1 MFQFI
6 KTFIEDIQKKALE
19 KQEKLSNY
27 LNSIDDEIVKNS
39 SFLPLKRGWTNI
51 KSHDLIIENNWNY
64 LFQVKW
70 FFPILFLAMFSVP
83 IIMTLIIIGSE
94 LYNTNFQ
101 IHSDMVGEFLW
112 PILISIIFLFP
123 AWILFYFLY
132 RSYLFDFQN
141 WYFYDTIYT
150 QKLFE
155 FLRDEKY
162 KNKIISLKEIQA
174 LQIIS
179 ERMHGKNTTYTSYEL
194 NMILKNSSRVN
205 IIDHWNLEEI
215 RKNASELAN
224 KLWVKV
230 YDITEIYVENFY

>member
-1 MFQFI
+1 MFWEF
-6 KTFIEDIQKKALE
+6 
-19 KQEKLSNY
+19 
-27 LNSIDDEIVKNS
+27 V
-39 SFLPLKRGWTNI
+39 W
-51 KSHDLIIENNWNY
+51 LII
-64 LFQVKW
+64 F
-70 FFPILFLAMFSVP
+70 
-83 IIMTLIIIGSE
+83 
-94 LYNTNFQ
+94 
-101 IHSDMVGEFLW
+101 
-112 PILISIIFLFP
+112 SIIYSWL
-123 AWILFYFLY
+123 AWLIFYSLH
-132 RSYLFDFQN
+132 RSYIFDFQN

-155 FLRDEKY
+155 FLQDEKY
-162 KNKIISLKEIQA
+162 KNKIISLNEIEA

-179 ERMHGKNTTYTSYEL
+179 ERLHSKNTSYTSYEL

>member
-64 LFQVKW
+64 LFKVKW
-70 FFPILFLAMFSVP
+70 FFPEVFLGIFFTP
-83 IIMTLIIIGSE
+83 IITTIII
-94 LYNTNFQ
+94 LYSKNFEVNN
-101 IHSDMVGEFLW
+101 MFWEFLW
-112 PILISIIFLFP
+112 LIIFSIIFSWL
-123 AWILFYFLY
+123 AWLIFYSLH
-132 RSYLFDFQN
+132 RSYIFDFQN

-155 FLRDEKY
+155 FLQDEKY
-162 KNKIISLKEIQA
+162 KDKIISLKEIQA

-194 NMILKNSSRVN
+194 NMILKNSLRVN

>member
-1 MFQFI
+1 MFEFV
-6 KTFIEDIQKKALE
+6 KTFMEDIQKKVLE
-19 KQEKLSNY
+19 KQERFNNY
-27 LNSIDDEIVKNS
+27 ISSINEEIVKNS
-39 SFLPLKRGWTNI
+39 SFIPLKRGWTNI
-51 KSHDLIIENNWNY
+51 KSHDLIIKNNWNY
-64 LFQVKW
+64 LFKVKW
-70 FFPILFLAMFSVP
+70 FFPEVFLGIFFTP
-83 IIMTLIIIGSE
+83 IITTIII
-94 LYNTNFQ
+94 LYSKNFEVNN
-101 IHSDMVGEFLW
+101 MFWEFLW
-112 PILISIIFLFP
+112 LIIYSIIFSWL
-123 AWILFYFLY
+123 AWLIFYSLH
-132 RSYLFDFQN
+132 RSYIFDFQN

-179 ERMHGKNTTYTSYEL
+179 ERVHGKNTTYTSYEL

>member
-1 MFQFI
+1 MFEFV
-6 KTFIEDIQKKALE
+6 KTFMEDIQKKALE
-19 KQEKLSNY
+19 KQEKLNNY
-27 LNSIDDEIVKNS
+27 INSIDEEIVKNS

-64 LFQVKW
+64 LFKVKW
-70 FFPILFLAMFSVP
+70 FFPEEYLGIFFVP
-83 IIMTLIIIGSE
+83 IIATIII
-94 LYNTNFQ
+94 LYSKNFEVNN
-101 IHSDMVGEFLW
+101 MFWEFLW
-112 PILISIIFLFP
+112 LIIFSIIYSWL
-123 AWILFYFLY
+123 AWLIFYSLH
-132 RSYLFDFQN
+132 RSYIFDFQN

-155 FLRDEKY
+155 FLQDEKY
-162 KNKIISLKEIQA
+162 KNKIISLNEIEA

-179 ERMHGKNTTYTSYEL
+179 ERLHSKNTSYTSYEL

>member
-1 MFQFI
+1 MFEFV
-6 KTFIEDIQKKALE
+6 KTFMEDIQKKALE
-19 KQEKLSNY
+19 KQERFNNY
-27 LNSIDDEIVKNS
+27 ISSINEEIVKNS
-39 SFLPLKRGWTNI
+39 SFIPLKRGWTNI

-64 LFQVKW
+64 LFKVKW
-70 FFPILFLAMFSVP
+70 FFPEVFLGIFFTP
-83 IIMTLIIIGSE
+83 IITTIII
-94 LYNTNFQ
+94 LYSKNFEVNN
-101 IHSDMVGEFLW
+101 MFWEFLW
-112 PILISIIFLFP
+112 LIIYSIIFSWL
-123 AWILFYFLY
+123 AWLIFYSLH
-132 RSYLFDFQN
+132 RSYIFDFQN

-179 ERMHGKNTTYTSYEL
+179 ERVHGKNTTYTSYEL

>member
-1 MFQFI
+1 MFEFV
-6 KTFIEDIQKKALE
+6 KTFMEDIQKKALE
-19 KQEKLSNY
+19 KQERFNNY
-27 LNSIDDEIVKNS
+27 ISSIDEEIVKNS
-39 SFLPLKRGWTNI
+39 SFIPLKRGWTNI

-64 LFQVKW
+64 LFKVKW
-70 FFPILFLAMFSVP
+70 FFPEAFLGIFFIP
-83 IIMTLIIIGSE
+83 IITTIII
-94 LYNTNFQ
+94 LYSKNFEVNN
-101 IHSDMVGEFLW
+101 MFWEFLW
-112 PILISIIFLFP
+112 LIIYSIIFSWL
-123 AWILFYFLY
+123 AWLIFYSLH
-132 RSYLFDFQN
+132 RSYIFDFQN

-179 ERMHGKNTTYTSYEL
+179 ERVHGKNTTYTSYEL

-230 YDITEIYVENFY
+230 YDVTEIYVENFY